1 MAKRELSCIML
12 TLIMF
17 LSLAYSVSSMTG
29 GGGSEHRM
37 YRGINLGNALEAPK
51 EGQWGVIIKDEYFRI
66 IREAGFD
73 TVRIPIRWS
82 AHAED
87 DPPYKIDD
95 EFFMRV
101 DWVVNKSLEQG
112 LITII
117 NIHHYEEIMQDPV
130 GHQKTFPSV
139 LESNIR
145 ALQGLS

>member
-1 MAKRELSCIML
+1 MTKRELSCIILM
-12 TLIMF
+12 LIMF
-17 LSLAYSVSSMTG
+17 LMLTCSISSMTAG
-29 GGGSEHRM
+29 EGSEHKM

-87 DPPYKIDD
+87 YPPYKIDD

-117 NIHHYEEIMQDPV
+117 NIHHYQEIMLDPA
-130 GHQKTFPSV
+130 GHKKRF
-139 LESNIR
+139 L
-145 ALQGLS
+145 ALWS